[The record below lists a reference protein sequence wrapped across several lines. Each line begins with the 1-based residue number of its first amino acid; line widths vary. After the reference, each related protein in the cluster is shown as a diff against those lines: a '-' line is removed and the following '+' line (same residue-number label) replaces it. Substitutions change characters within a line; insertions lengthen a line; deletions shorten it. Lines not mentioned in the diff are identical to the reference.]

1 MSKFFKYLKAQTK
14 RAAKFYPVILVF
26 TVVLTV
32 TLIILL
38 GNMIN
43 DNKNDESKVRITLGV
58 VGDLEGTNIDFGI
71 SAIQNLDASRHY
83 VDFVSMSKEDADNKL
98 KKGDIFGYLE
108 IPDAFVEAL
117 NDDEK
122 VPLLYVSKNSPTSIT
137 PMLTKELVE
146 IISYYLMESQ
156 NAIYDLEEIEDI
168 YGIKVK
174 MADSNLY
181 FINRVMSREEIYES
195 YQIGV
200 GNGMTFSNYYVFAF
214 IILLILIWGL
224 SGSVFLIKSDI
235 SLPRLLKSSGYS
247 LAGQVFGDYLPFLFM
262 MLLNLVLLMLGLSF
276 SSVSKDFTALELAMS
291 SPMSAL
297 IYSIKLIPAVAC
309 ISAMQFFLYEL
320 CHNTISAVL
329 TQLLAVLSLSYASGL
344 LYPLNALPEILQSL
358 ASGLPTG
365 AAFNYTAEVLNDN
378 MRGSSFLVLAGFFL
392 GFMLLSALV
401 REYKMRSNAA

>member
-156 NAIYDLEEIEDI
+156 NAIYGLEEIEDI

>member
-1 MSKFFKYLKAQTK
+1 
-14 RAAKFYPVILVF
+14 
-26 TVVLTV
+26 
-32 TLIILL
+32 
-38 GNMIN
+38 
-43 DNKNDESKVRITLGV
+43 
-58 VGDLEGTNIDFGI
+58 
-71 SAIQNLDASRHY
+71 
-83 VDFVSMSKEDADNKL
+83 
-98 KKGDIFGYLE
+98 
-108 IPDAFVEAL
+108 L

-156 NAIYDLEEIEDI
+156 NAIYGLEEIEDI

-224 SGSVFLIKSDI
+224 SGSVFLIKSDM

>member
-156 NAIYDLEEIEDI
+156 NAIYGLEEIEDI

-224 SGSVFLIKSDI
+224 SGSVFLIKSDM